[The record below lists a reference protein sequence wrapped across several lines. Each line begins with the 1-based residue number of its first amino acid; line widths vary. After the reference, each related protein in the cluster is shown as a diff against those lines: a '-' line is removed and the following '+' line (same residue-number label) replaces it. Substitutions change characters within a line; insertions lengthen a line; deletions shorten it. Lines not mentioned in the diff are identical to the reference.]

1 MYLEGKFFMFEL
13 NKNEIIGS
21 HEDFSRVY
29 SKGRS
34 YVTRDIVLYVL
45 KDERCNGKV
54 GFAAGKKLGC
64 AVVRNR
70 VKRLL
75 RETFRL
81 CKKNIRR
88 DCALI
93 LVGRKNLTNAKLD
106 TAIKSFRELC
116 RRAKLELK

>member
-1 MYLEGKFFMFEL
+1 MFEL
-13 NKNEIIGS
+13 KKDEIIGS
-21 HEDFSRVY
+21 KKDFNRVY

-34 YVTRDIVLYVL
+34 YVGRDMVIYILN
-45 KDERCNGKV
+45 DERCNGKV

-93 LVGRKNLTNAKLD
+93 LVGRKNLITAKLE
-106 TAIKSFRELC
+106 TVIKSFRELC
-116 RRAKLELK
+116 RRAKLEIRTHD